1 MSLPNKPV
9 FWFEEADHLK
19 RIHMKLGLQDLGFP
33 VREED
38 NQLIID
44 DPNKPGVSGAPKD
57 TPPTD

>member
-1 MSLPNKPV
+1 MSLLAKPV
-9 FWFEEADHLK
+9 FSFEEVDHLK

-44 DPNKPGVSGAPKD
+44 DPSKPEP
-57 TPPTD
+57 PPTTR

>member
-1 MSLPNKPV
+1 MSLQINPV
-9 FWFEEADHLK
+9 FSFEEADHLK

-44 DPNKPGVSGAPKD
+44 DPNKPT
-57 TPPTD
+57 TPDDVTRRN